1 MSPLRS
7 FLRILTVIAA
17 VGFLLKI
24 GLPQI
29 PVLGAI
35 GEALV
40 YALLLSAIS
49 GPLIYLWVVKGLA
62 SQLSDV
68 SSARAAKAKFRALL
82 DTVAEGA
89 VLVDGDGR
97 IRHINRQTENLFAY
111 ERTELINQPVEFL
124 VPERYR
130 EAHVGHRQGYMAN
143 PQPLPQGIGREL
155 VARRR
160 DGTEFPMELSLSP
173 VETDGEPLVLALVTD
188 ISERHKVEE
197 QRLLLSTAVEQSTE
211 SILITDAEGTIE
223 YANPA
228 FERITGYSRDEVIG
242 QNPRV
247 LKSGLQDGAFYE
259 SMWDTLKSGE
269 VWKSAFVNRRK
280 DGSLYRQ
287 EATITSVRDSSGRV
301 THYVSAGRDTT
312 LETELKEQLEKTRL
326 LGD

>member
-173 VETDGEPLVLALVTD
+173 
-188 ISERHKVEE
+188 EE